1 MNSNNLCLSFTGT
14 EQKFSVTEKI
24 LFTDIQK
31 YINTEVYLIYVS
43 ELHGSKPKPTAVLS
57 DITQA
62 TYVYNGLAR
71 DNSIAVVE
79 LHRATLLGFERYN
92 SLVFND
98 DLKQIK
104 KHEQEFHNT
113 FSGR

>member
-1 MNSNNLCLSFTGT
+1 MNSNYLELSFTGT

-24 LFTDIQK
+24 IYSDISK

-43 ELHGSKPKPTAVLS
+43 ALHTDEPKPTIVVS
-57 DITQA
+57 DYSKAIIL
-62 TYVYNGLAR
+62 YEGFKK
-71 DNSIAVVE
+71 DNSLAVVE
-79 LHRATLLGFERYN
+79 LHKATLLGFERYN

-104 KHEQEFHNT
+104 KHEQFYNT